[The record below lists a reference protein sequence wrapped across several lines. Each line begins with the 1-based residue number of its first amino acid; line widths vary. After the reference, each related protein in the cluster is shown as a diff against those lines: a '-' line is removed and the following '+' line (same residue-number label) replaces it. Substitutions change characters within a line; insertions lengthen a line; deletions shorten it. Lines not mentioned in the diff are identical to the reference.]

1 LPFAFLLP
9 FSLRRRGLFDI
20 YICARSQLNNSTNG
34 DLISGLKIAEYW
46 RQVNPLM
53 ILRSAAFDVNP
64 FDRAVTD
71 VNDERAFCRHGYRR
85 RQDEERRPQTPR
97 GPGHSKI
104 ATVSKSRNRRRAPFV
119 IDHLI
124 LVIAGGDLESMP
136 NVHRAMS
143 GPMTN
148 EQ

>member
-1 LPFAFLLP
+1 LPFAFLFP

-64 FDRAVTD
+64 FDRARKQSAAPAPEPLAYARGTAPVSQHWRVITRD
-71 VNDERAFCRHGYRR
+71 VMIPALW
-85 RQDEERRPQTPR
+85 
-97 GPGHSKI
+97 
-104 ATVSKSRNRRRAPFV
+104 VLKSRA
-119 IDHLI
+119 I
-124 LVIAGGDLESMP
+124 
-136 NVHRAMS
+136 
-143 GPMTN
+143 
-148 EQ
+148 